1 MFSTLAM
8 GTLTGAVFGTVL
20 YKVAAM
26 RHSRVLGM
34 LTLSDLKIMKFAFT
48 AIAVASFG
56 YGLAN
61 LTGTADSLNLVPRT
75 MSFMGW
81 AHVLGGV
88 LFGVAMGLTGLCP
101 GTAACRLPSGAG
113 KSKLDGFLAV
123 VGLFVG
129 IAIYAAV
136 KDPLVESG
144 IIGAPKKLTLHGA
157 LGLPYGP
164 VAMLV
169 GAFFLML
176 ATMLN
181 RFGPEPAYDTP
192 HTSLIEKIR
201 GEWHW
206 LPSGIL
212 GGLTILAATMQDGYI
227 GFSGSILATYGWIGD
242 AIGMPTKLVPEVNDA
257 IVWRAALIGGVVVG
271 ALFTHLWS
279 LKQVWPSSEDNRPT
293 RLVGTGSL
301 LAFGGGTSLA
311 LGAMIGGG
319 CTTGA
324 FIAAFPTLSLGSF
337 AMGGTFFVVAL
348 ATAAALRFT
357 GNLSQLFPARGKAS
371 DASAGGAALTK

>member
-8 GTLTGAVFGTVL
+8 GTITGLVFGTVL

-34 LTLSDLKIMKFAFT
+34 LTFSDFKIMKFAFT
-48 AIAVASFG
+48 AIAVSSFG

-61 LTGTADSLNLVPRT
+61 LTGVAADVGLVPRI
-75 MSFMGW
+75 MSFNGW
-81 AHVLGGV
+81 SHVLGGV
-88 LFGVAMGLTGLCP
+88 IFGSAMGLTGLCP
-101 GTAACRLPSGAG
+101 GTAACRLPSNPG
-113 KSKLDGFLAV
+113 KGKLDSLMVV

-129 IAIYAAV
+129 IAIYSMV
-136 KDPLVESG
+136 KTPLIESG
-144 IIGAPKKLTLHGA
+144 IIGTPRPLTLHGT

-164 VAMLV
+164 VAVLTGV
-169 GAFFLML
+169 FFLVL
-176 ATMLN
+176 ATTLD
-181 RFGPEPAYDTP
+181 RFAPQPKYDTER
-192 HTSLIEKIR
+192 TSLVDRIR

-206 LPSGIL
+206 LPCGIL

-227 GFSGSILATYGWIGD
+227 GFSGSILATYGWLGD
-242 AIGMPTKLVPEVNDA
+242 LIGMPTKLVPEVTDS
-257 IVWRAALIGGVVVG
+257 IMWRSALIIGVVIGGVT
-271 ALFTHLWS
+271 THLWS
-279 LKQVWPSSEDNRPT
+279 HKQVWPSAEDNAPT
-293 RLVGTGSL
+293 KLFGAGTVGALG
-301 LAFGGGTSLA
+301 AGTALS

-348 ATAAALRFT
+348 TMAFSLRFA
-357 GNLSQLFPARGKAS
+357 GRLPQLFPSQS
-371 DASAGGAALTK
+371 DSATTPIAAK

>member
-1 MFSTLAM
+1 MLSTLAM
-8 GTLTGAVFGTVL
+8 GALTGAVFGTVL

-56 YGLAN
+56 YGLAD
-61 LTGTADSLNLVPRT
+61 LTGTAESLNLVPRT

-88 LFGVAMGLTGLCP
+88 IFGAAMGLTGLCP
-101 GTAACRLPSGAG
+101 GTAACRLPTNAG
-113 KSKLDGFLAV
+113 KGKLDGLLAV

-129 IAIYAAV
+129 VAVYAAV
-136 KDPLVESG
+136 KEPLVESG
-144 IIGAPKKLTLHGA
+144 IIGAPKALTLHGA

-164 VAMLV
+164 VAMLL
-169 GAFFLML
+169 GAFFLL
-176 ATMLN
+176 LSTLLD
-181 RFGPEPAYDTP
+181 RFGPEPVYDTP
-192 HTSLIEKIR
+192 HTSFVEKVR

-206 LPSGIL
+206 LVAGTL
-212 GGLTILAATMQDGYI
+212 GGLTVLAATMQDGYI
-227 GFSGSILATYGWIGD
+227 GFSGSILATYGWVAD
-242 AIGMPTKLVPEVNDA
+242 AIGMPSKLVPEVSDA

-271 ALFTHLWS
+271 ALFTHAWS
-279 LKQVWPSSEDNRPT
+279 LKQVWPSAEDNQPT
-293 RLVGTGSL
+293 RLVGTGSV
-301 LAFGGGTSLA
+301 LAFGGGTALA

-337 AMGGTFFVVAL
+337 AMGGTFFAVAL
-348 ATAAALRFT
+348 VTAAALRFS
-357 GNLSQLFPARGKAS
+357 GQLSQLFPKPGNAPGAPT
-371 DASAGGAALTK
+371 GGAALTR